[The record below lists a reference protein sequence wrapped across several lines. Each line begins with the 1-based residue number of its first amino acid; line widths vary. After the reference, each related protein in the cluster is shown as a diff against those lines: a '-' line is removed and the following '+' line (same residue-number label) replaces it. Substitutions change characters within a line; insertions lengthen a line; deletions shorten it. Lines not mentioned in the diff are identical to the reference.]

1 MKTLVTS
8 VTATLT
14 LSILVIGLSGV
25 QARADV
31 SLIDGSI
38 PMTANL
44 RACQIADELD
54 CIQSLSVINS
64 DGSTNTLSPS
74 TFVSSDPYIDSN
86 GNTVRPGQ
94 QPFSGYGVSA
104 TADVQLDSLIHVII
118 ASPKILGSALRVF
131 INGGEPTTKFQIQ
144 IRTSWLKAEDIQL
157 LANSAAYKIEEIPG
171 GTLWTFSGSQQAIGG
186 YTSDWAAK
194 AAADANADVVWNR
207 LTFFVAHAGAD
218 ASSSAFDPR
227 CAANGFPVRTFNA
240 PAAGLPYWDAA
251 TQSLNFGIWSPHAD
265 PSGAPFVGYFKIWVP
280 DSYIDCMYP
289 DNTITKA
296 TSITAA
302 VVDADGYAQDAS
314 VQISNE
320 NGNLYLS
327 VSGFH
332 YSSPKIS
339 IRDAALVGPKVK
351 PVVKKITCIKGSR
364 NKSVSGVKPVCP
376 AGYKAA
382 KTIRC
387 AKGSRVK
394 TVTALSPRCPAGY
407 RKKP

>member
-1 MKTLVTS
+1 MRFSPAKLISGLVAANLMVAFSGVAAGADTS
-8 VTATLT
+8 V
-14 LSILVIGLSGV
+14 V
-25 QARADV
+25 DV
-31 SLIDGSI
+31 SA
-38 PMTANL
+38 PMVANL
-44 RACQIADELD
+44 ASCQTPDELD
-54 CIQSLSVINS
+54 CIAGLAVVNS
-64 DGSTNTLSPS
+64 DGSTTPLDPATFTGANT
-74 TFVSSDPYIDSN
+74 VVDVN
-86 GNTVRPGQ
+86 GNTLHQGQ
-94 QPFSGYGVSA
+94 QNFSGAGVNASV
-104 TADVQLDSLIHVII
+104 TAELESPAHLINL
-118 ASPKILGSALRVF
+118 SPKVEGSALRVW
-131 INGGEPTTKFQIQ
+131 ISGGTPDTKFEVKV
-144 IRTSWLKAEDIQL
+144 RTSWLRAEDIQL
-157 LANSAAYKIEEIPG
+157 LAKSAAYQIENISG
-171 GTLWTFSGSQQAIGG
+171 GTLWTFSGSQQVVGG
-186 YTSDWAAK
+186 YTSDWQSK
-194 AAADANADVVWNR
+194 MAADANADVVGSR
-207 LTFFVAHAGAD
+207 LVFFVHHAGAD
-218 ASSSAFDPR
+218 ASSSYFDPR
-227 CAANGFPVRTFNA
+227 CATTGFPVRTFNA

-265 PSGAPFVGYFKIWVP
+265 PNGTPFVGYFKIWVP

-296 TSITAA
+296 ASITAA

-351 PVVKKITCIKGSR
+351 PVVKKITCFKGSR
-364 NKSVSGVKPVCP
+364 TKSVSGVKPVCP